1 MNELIPTRIKE
12 VRKNLHMSQTEFA
25 ELLGTTQVSVS
36 ALECGSRALS
46 TDMALKIAKNC
57 NVSVDWLCGL
67 SDQKSAVSTPKTYS
81 DVLRPLMALIE
92 LPIVQTQI
100 TKPHQLSLIICDEV
114 IAEFFK
120 NEAIMSEIC
129 KEEKGQSLYDA
140 WIKDAYKQL
149 NYPIADNP
157 PSDGRSDK

>member
-67 SDQKSAVSTPKTYS
+67 SDQKSAVSTPKFRCAQTAYGAYRTAYRADPNNQAASAVTYH
-81 DVLRPLMALIE
+81 LR
-92 LPIVQTQI
+92 
-100 TKPHQLSLIICDEV
+100 
-114 IAEFFK
+114 
-120 NEAIMSEIC
+120 
-129 KEEKGQSLYDA
+129 
-140 WIKDAYKQL
+140 
-149 NYPIADNP
+149 
-157 PSDGRSDK
+157 RSNCRIF